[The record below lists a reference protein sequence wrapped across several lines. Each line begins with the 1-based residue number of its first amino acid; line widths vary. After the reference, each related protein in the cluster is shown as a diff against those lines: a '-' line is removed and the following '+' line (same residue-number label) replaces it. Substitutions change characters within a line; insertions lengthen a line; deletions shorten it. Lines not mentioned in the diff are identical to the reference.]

1 MGVRRAAF
9 VLAVLAALAALAAL
23 AVPAGAGAS
32 QLIDRDATGVTLKVN
47 AQGEALIG
55 YRARGKIRHVLAWG
69 AVNALA
75 PTKARDQVAFRL
87 DYAGGWGKYKK
98 DLSPS
103 FKNVC
108 RPYTGPALAWQ
119 ATACTAPDGSYWALQ
134 TWRRLLANYGGT
146 TAPAELYLSHW
157 SGELPVLTITTDWAY
172 RKYDHLFGTF
182 VYGDTPVYGF
192 ASTRAGVPL
201 DTFGRNLYLD
211 TFDSTYGEGW
221 RRENSFLTHTGTG
234 SFCYGFYPHGSN
246 PVGNGSKYR
255 ATIIGPGVTPLIMW
269 QGVPAG
275 PFDAARH
282 LEFADQ
288 IRALNDPK
296 CKPV

>member
-1 MGVRRAAF
+1 VDVRRVAL
-9 VLAVLAALAALAAL
+9 VLAVLAAL

-32 QLIDRDATGVTLKVN
+32 QLIDRDATGVTLKVD
-47 AQGEALIG
+47 AKGEALIA
-55 YRARGKIRHVLAWG
+55 YRAHGKVRHVLAWG

-75 PTKARDQVAFRL
+75 PTRSRDQVAFRL
-87 DYAGGWGKYKK
+87 DYAGGWGKYRK
-98 DLSPS
+98 DVSPS

-108 RPYTGPALAWQ
+108 TKYTGPSLAWLT
-119 ATACTAPDGSYWALQ
+119 TACTAPDGSHWAVQ
-134 TWRRLLANYGGT
+134 TWRRLLANYGGA

-157 SGELPVLTITTDWAY
+157 SGDLPVLTITTDWAY
-172 RKYDHLFGTF
+172 KKYDHLFGTF
-182 VYGDTPVYGF
+182 TYGDTPVYGF

-201 DTFGRNLYLD
+201 DTFGRNLYVD

-234 SFCYGFYPHGSN
+234 SFCYGFYPHGGH
-246 PVGNGSKYR
+246 PVGNGAKYR
-255 ATIIGPGVTPLIMW
+255 ATVIGPGVTPLIMW
-269 QGVPAG
+269 QGEPAG
-275 PFDAARH
+275 PFDAAGH

>member
-1 MGVRRAAF
+1 MRRLSVA
-9 VLAVLAALAALAAL
+9 LAVLAAL

-32 QLIDRDATGVTLKVN
+32 QLIDRDATGISLQVN
-47 AQGEALIG
+47 AKGEALLS
-55 YRARGKIRHVLAWG
+55 YRAHGKARHVLAWG

-87 DYAGGWGKYKK
+87 DYAGGWGKYKQDVSK
-98 DLSPS
+98 S
-103 FKNVC
+103 FANVC
-108 RPYTGPALAWQ
+108 KPYDGPALAWKV
-119 ATACTAPDGSYWALQ
+119 TACTAPDGSYWALQ
-134 TWRRLLANYGGT
+134 SWRRLAANYGGA

-172 RKYDHLFGTF
+172 KKYDHLFGTL

-234 SFCYGFYPHGSN
+234 SFCYGFYPHGSH
-246 PVGNGSKYR
+246 PVGSGTRYR
-255 ATIIGPGVTPLIMW
+255 ATVIGPGVTPLVMW
-269 QGVPAG
+269 EGTPAG
-275 PFDAARH
+275 PFDAERH
-282 LEFADQ
+282 LQFADE
-288 IRALNDPK
+288 IRALGDPK

>member
-98 DLSPS
+98 DLSSS

-108 RPYTGPALAWQ
+108 RPYTGPPLAWQ
-119 ATACTAPDGSYWALQ
+119 TTACTAPDGSYWALQ

>member
-1 MGVRRAAF
+1 MRRLF
-9 VLAVLAALAALAAL
+9 VALAVLAALV
-23 AVPAGAGAS
+23 VPAGAGAS
-32 QLIDRDATGVTLKVN
+32 QLIDRDATGVTLQVN
-47 AQGEALIG
+47 AKGEALLG
-55 YRARGKIRHVLAWG
+55 YRAHGKARHVLAWG

-87 DYAGGWGKYKK
+87 DYAGGWGKYRQDVSKG
-98 DLSPS
+98 
-103 FKNVC
+103 FANVC
-108 RPYTGPALAWQ
+108 KPYDGPPLAWKV
-119 ATACTAPDGSYWALQ
+119 TACTAPDGSYWALQ
-134 TWRRLLANYGGT
+134 SWRRLAANYGGA

-172 RKYDHLFGTF
+172 KKYDHLFGTF

-201 DTFGRNLYLD
+201 DTFGRNLYVD

-234 SFCYGFYPHGSN
+234 SFCYGFYPHGSH
-246 PVGNGSKYR
+246 PVGNGTRYR
-255 ATIIGPGVTPLIMW
+255 ATVIGPGVTPLIMW
-269 QGVPAG
+269 EGTPAG
-275 PFDAARH
+275 PFDAAKH

-288 IRALNDPK
+288 IRALGDPK

>member
-119 ATACTAPDGSYWALQ
+119 TTACTAPDGSYWALQ

>member
-1 MGVRRAAF
+1 MRRLF
-9 VLAVLAALAALAAL
+9 VALAVLAAL

-32 QLIDRDATGVTLKVN
+32 QLIDRDATGVSLQVN
-47 AQGEALIG
+47 AKGEALVG
-55 YRARGKIRHVLAWG
+55 YRAHGKARHVLAWG

-87 DYAGGWGKYKK
+87 DYAGGWGKYKQDVSK
-98 DLSPS
+98 G
-103 FKNVC
+103 FANVC
-108 RPYTGPALAWQ
+108 KAYDGPPLAWKV
-119 ATACTAPDGSYWALQ
+119 TACTAPDGSYWALQ
-134 TWRRLLANYGGT
+134 SWRRLAANYGGA

-172 RKYDHLFGTF
+172 KKYDHLFGTF

-201 DTFGRNLYLD
+201 DTFGRNLYVD

-234 SFCYGFYPHGSN
+234 SFCYGFYPHGSH
-246 PVGNGSKYR
+246 PVGNGTRYR
-255 ATIIGPGVTPLIMW
+255 ATVIGPGVTPLIMW
-269 QGVPAG
+269 EGTPAG
-275 PFDAARH
+275 PFDAAKH

-288 IRALNDPK
+288 IRALGDPK

>member
-1 MGVRRAAF
+1 MRRLF
-9 VLAVLAALAALAAL
+9 VALAVLAALV
-23 AVPAGAGAS
+23 VPAGAGAS
-32 QLIDRDATGVTLKVN
+32 QLIDRDATGVTLQVN
-47 AQGEALIG
+47 AKGEALLG
-55 YRARGKIRHVLAWG
+55 YRAHGKARHVLAWG

-75 PTKARDQVAFRL
+75 PTKARAQVAFRL
-87 DYAGGWGKYKK
+87 DYAGGWGKYRQDVSKG
-98 DLSPS
+98 
-103 FKNVC
+103 FANVC
-108 RPYTGPALAWQ
+108 KPYDGPPLAWKV
-119 ATACTAPDGSYWALQ
+119 TACTAPDGSYWALQ
-134 TWRRLLANYGGT
+134 SWRRLAANYGGA

-172 RKYDHLFGTF
+172 KKYDHLFGTF

-201 DTFGRNLYLD
+201 DTFGRNLYVD

-234 SFCYGFYPHGSN
+234 SFCYGFYPHGSH
-246 PVGNGSKYR
+246 PVGNGTRYR
-255 ATIIGPGVTPLIMW
+255 ATVIGPGVTPLIMW
-269 QGVPAG
+269 EGTPAG
-275 PFDAARH
+275 PFDAAKH

-288 IRALNDPK
+288 IRALGDPK